1 MADEQEREQP
11 VTDEKAEET
20 PGLPVEK
27 PRKKNKPRRSR
38 AKKTRT
44 PRPDDGKRHLRPWR
58 VVVALLS
65 LGILIWSA
73 LPLGVGVKNIGVVL
87 GIIAA
92 GILTMIGS
100 FEPSEAVDVV
110 YPPGQVFGFLL
121 LWTVPIGI
129 ALGGVVGLIFD
140 RLSRRSARTVRV
152 THETIIEQD

>member
-1 MADEQEREQP
+1 MSSHESPQ
-11 VTDEKAEET
+11 T
-20 PGLPVEK
+20 VEATVRRV
-27 PRKKNKPRRSR
+27 PRF
-38 AKKTRT
+38 
-44 PRPDDGKRHLRPWR
+44 
-58 VVVALLS
+58 
-65 LGILIWSA
+65 
-73 LPLGVGVKNIGVVL
+73 GVFMGIGVVL

-140 RLSRRSARTVRV
+140 RLSRRSVRTVRV